1 MPAPNA
7 AATER
12 ASSAPPMLMDI
23 TGVAARLG
31 VPVRHVR
38 RLVAERQIPYI
49 KWRRLLRFDPN
60 EIEAWLDTSRHPR
73 S

>member
-1 MPAPNA
+1 
-7 AATER
+7 
-12 ASSAPPMLMDI
+12 MLMDI

>member
-1 MPAPNA
+1 MSAPHK
-7 AATER
+7 AATET
-12 ASSAPPMLMDI
+12 ASSAPMLMDI
-23 TGVAARLG
+23 SGVATRLG

-60 EIEAWLDTSRHPR
+60 EIEVWLDGSSHPR

>member
-1 MPAPNA
+1 MSAPDK
-7 AATER
+7 AATEE
-12 ASSAPPMLMDI
+12 ASSAPTLMDI
-23 TGVAARLG
+23 SDVAIRLG

-60 EIEAWLDTSRHPR
+60 EIEVWLDESRHPLR
-73 S
+73 